1 MSLCQ
6 KRICFQNKSFSPYG
20 YGKVIYIEH
29 PNGITS
35 VYTHCSKFKGKI
47 DSITQI
53 TQKNEEKYKGNVE
66 LEIKIIDNCDNI
78 TEWKK
83 NVVFE

>member
-1 MSLCQ
+1 MVLQ
-6 KRICFQNKSFSPYG
+6 VFIHIVLNL
-20 YGKVIYIEH
+20 
-29 PNGITS
+29 
-35 VYTHCSKFKGKI
+35 KGKI

-53 TQKNEEKYKGNVE
+53 TQKNDEKYKGNVE

>member
-1 MSLCQ
+1 MVLQ
-6 KRICFQNKSFSPYG
+6 VFIHIVLNL
-20 YGKVIYIEH
+20 
-29 PNGITS
+29 
-35 VYTHCSKFKGKI
+35 KGKI

>member
-1 MSLCQ
+1 MGIDLKINGRSGYNIYAIE
-6 KRICFQNKSFSPYG
+6 KGFVSRIKVSTYG

-35 VYTHCSKFKGKI
+35 VYAHCSKFKGKI

-53 TQKNEEKYKGNVE
+53 TQKNQEKYKGNVE
-66 LEIKIIDNCDNI
+66 L
-78 TEWKK
+78 
-83 NVVFE
+83 